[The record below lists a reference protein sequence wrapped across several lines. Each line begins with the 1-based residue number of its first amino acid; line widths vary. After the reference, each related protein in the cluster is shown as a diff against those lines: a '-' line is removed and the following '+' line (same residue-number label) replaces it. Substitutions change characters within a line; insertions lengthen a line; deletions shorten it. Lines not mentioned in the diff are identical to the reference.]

1 MSTGTK
7 LGSGFALG
15 MVIIV
20 AIAIHT
26 QVLMQQLSEA
36 NRRVVHTHQVLE
48 GLERLVSLLK
58 DAETGQRGFLLTGEG
73 RYLEPYTAASGRIP
87 RQLDALFSLTGD
99 NPAQQESLR
108 RARKLADAKLAELD
122 ETIQL
127 RRKSGP
133 QAALQVV
140 RSDRG
145 QRIMDDLRAVMN
157 EMETREQE
165 LLEARSDAVNVV
177 SHRTL
182 LTIALVMPL
191 ALVAIAVVVVALIRN
206 LRFLG
211 PDPRPATPGGK
222 WPGIAITYISTAMLV
237 AVAAVLRWLGESLG
251 PLPLFITFYP
261 AVLLAAILGGSGP
274 GILATVLSAL
284 VAVYFFVPPVGQFQV
299 EHPND
304 LLALGIFVGTN
315 VSISVLAERL
325 RRVRW
330 AEAVSAA
337 QEQEL
342 ALLDL
347 GNLLSLDPDHRIVH
361 WSEGCHRLYG
371 FDPQEAQGRLADELL
386 QTHVPQP
393 LERIN
398 RTLLEH
404 GHWEGELTRRR
415 KDGAEIVVEVLWALR
430 RDAQGRP
437 SAILE
442 VSTDVTQRGRDAE
455 AIRSLNVELARRGDL
470 LQKLLDAARLG
481 IGEEGTLRD
490 ISRPPWG
497 WSGSRPPRCW
507 CTRSRTEGSRYA
519 QAGLGPNGS
528 DVEPSAAENAFVER
542 VIAEDRTTGLAD
554 ASLLADLSLPHT
566 PGAQRFQAVLASPM
580 RIDGQA
586 SGAVVIYSRRK
597 HEWTEAQ
604 FRLAEWL
611 AGRCASILEAL
622 RLQDQLRRQA
632 ALIDLSPDAIIV
644 RRLDG
649 TITFWSRGAEAIY
662 HWPKDQAIGQSTHR
676 LLRTEFPEPLE
687 QIVEH
692 VKGTGQWSGELIHRT
707 QDGRE
712 VVVQSR
718 WLARLDAHGEVA
730 ELLESNVD
738 ITERKRAE
746 EALRGSEERFR
757 TMANAIPQLAWIAK
771 PDGYID
777 WYNQRWYEYT
787 GTTPEQME
795 GWGWQ
800 SVHDPQQLPEV
811 LERWKRSIAT
821 GEPFDM
827 VFPLRGSDGVFRPFL
842 TRVMPLK
849 DDQGRVHQWF
859 GTNTDVSEQKQAEEA
874 LRESEERFRLLI
886 EGVRDYAIFT
896 LDPEGRVT
904 SWNAGAER
912 IKGYRAEEILGQP
925 FTRFYPP
932 EAVRGGLPS
941 RLLQTAAAE
950 GRCEDEGWRVRK
962 DGGRFW
968 ADAIVTALRNEA
980 GHLRGFVKI
989 TRDMTE
995 RKRTEARIL
1004 RQTAVLDGINR
1015 IFRDALRCET
1025 EEDLGRT
1032 CLAVAEGVTASKF
1045 GFLGEINP
1053 TTGLLDDIA
1062 ISDPGWEDC
1071 RIDPLSGNRR
1081 PPLHF
1086 QIHGIYGR
1094 VLRDG
1099 RGLFTNDPATH
1110 PDRIGVP
1117 PGHPPL
1123 TAFLGVPFV
1132 RDGQTIGMVAVGNR
1146 DGGYGQEELEALE
1159 ALAPAMVEAFS
1170 RSRAEAALHRL
1181 NQELDQ
1187 RVRARTLDLEAANK
1201 ELEAFSYSVSHD
1213 LPAPLRGMDGFS
1225 QALLESYDGQLDARG
1240 RDWLNR
1246 IRAGCQRMG
1255 QLIDDL
1261 LRLSRLTR
1269 AEMRR
1274 QRVDL
1279 TAMAREIAGELRE
1292 TAPGRPVEFRIAEG
1306 LTGVGDPHL
1315 LRPALRNLLENAWKF
1330 TAKRPAAVIE
1340 LGRSPAP
1347 PPTDPAAAPDPA
1359 RPHPGET
1366 TYFVRDNG
1374 AGFDMAYADKLFG
1387 PFQRLHSVKDYPG
1400 NGIGLALVQRVVHR
1414 HGGRIWAEA
1423 APDQG
1428 ATFYFTL
1435 NEPGGGYGA

>member
-7 LGSGFALG
+7 LGAGFALG

-20 AIAIHT
+20 AIAIQT

-36 NRRVVHTHQVLE
+36 NRWVVHTHQVLE
-48 GLERLVSLLK
+48 GLERFVSLLK
-58 DAETGQRGFLLTGEG
+58 DAESGQRGFLLTGDG
-73 RYLEPYTAASGRIP
+73 RYLEPYTAASGQIP
-87 RQLDALFSLTGD
+87 RELDTLFSLTGD
-99 NPAQQESLR
+99 NPAQQESLQ

-133 QAALQVV
+133 EAALQVV

-145 QRIMDDLRAVMN
+145 KLIMDDFQAVAN
-157 EMETREQE
+157 EMETREQK
-165 LLEARSDAVNVV
+165 LLEMRRDSVNVV

-191 ALVAIAVVVVALIRN
+191 AWVAIAIAVVVLIRN

-211 PDPRPATPGGK
+211 PDPWPVTPGGK
-222 WPGIAITYISTAMLV
+222 WPGIALKYISAAILV

-251 PLPLFITFYP
+251 PLPIFITFYP

-284 VAVYFFVPPVGQFQV
+284 VTDYFCIPPVGSFHV
-299 EHPND
+299 EHPSD

-325 RRVRW
+325 QRARW
-330 AEAVSAA
+330 AEAVSVA

-347 GNLLSLDPDHRIVH
+347 GNLLSLDPDHRIVR
-361 WSEGCHRLYG
+361 WNEGCHRLYG

-393 LERIN
+393 LEQIN

-404 GHWEGELTRRR
+404 GYWEGELIRRR
-415 KDGAEIVVEVLWALR
+415 KDGTEVVVEILRALR
-430 RDAQGRP
+430 RDAKGGP

-442 VSTDVTQRGRDAE
+442 VSTDVTQRGRDA
-455 AIRSLNVELARRGDL
+455 
-470 LQKLLDAARLG
+470 Q
-481 IGEEGTLRD
+481 
-490 ISRPPWG
+490 
-497 WSGSRPPRCW
+497 
-507 CTRSRTEGSRYA
+507 
-519 QAGLGPNGS
+519 
-528 DVEPSAAENAFVER
+528 
-542 VIAEDRTTGLAD
+542 
-554 ASLLADLSLPHT
+554 
-566 PGAQRFQAVLASPM
+566 
-580 RIDGQA
+580 
-586 SGAVVIYSRRK
+586 
-597 HEWTEAQ
+597 
-604 FRLAEWL
+604 
-611 AGRCASILEAL
+611 AL
-622 RLQDQLRRQA
+622 R
-632 ALIDLSPDAIIV
+632 
-644 RRLDG
+644 
-649 TITFWSRGAEAIY
+649 E
-662 HWPKDQAIGQSTHR
+662 
-676 LLRTEFPEPLE
+676 
-687 QIVEH
+687 
-692 VKGTGQWSGELIHRT
+692 
-707 QDGRE
+707 
-712 VVVQSR
+712 
-718 WLARLDAHGEVA
+718 
-730 ELLESNVD
+730 
-738 ITERKRAE
+738 
-746 EALRGSEERFR
+746 SEERFR

-771 PDGYID
+771 PDGYIY

-811 LERWKRSIAT
+811 LERWKKSIAT

-827 VFPLRGSDGVFRPFL
+827 IFPLRGLDGVFRPFL
-842 TRVMPLK
+842 TRGMPLK
-849 DDQGRVHQWF
+849 DNQGRVQQWF
-859 GTNTDVSEQKQAEEA
+859 GTNTDVSEQKQAAEE

-886 EGVRDYAIFT
+886 ESVRDYAIFT

-932 EAVRGGLPS
+932 EAVGGGLPS

-950 GRCEDEGWRVRK
+950 GQCEDVGWRVRK

-995 RKRTEARIL
+995 RKRTEAKIL

-1015 IFRDALRCET
+1015 IFRDALRCVT
-1025 EEDLGRT
+1025 DEDLGRT

-1053 TTGLLDDIA
+1053 TTGLMDDIA

-1071 RIDPLSGNRR
+1071 RIEPQSGNRR

-1099 RGLFTNDPATH
+1099 RSLFTNDPESH

-1123 TAFLGVPFV
+1123 TAFLGVPLV
-1132 RDGQTIGMVAVGNR
+1132 RDGQTIGMVGVGNR
-1146 DGGYGQEELEALE
+1146 DGGYSQEELEALE

-1170 RSRAEAALHRL
+1170 RNRAEAALHRL

-1187 RVRARTLDLEAANK
+1187 RVRARTTDLEAANK

-1213 LPAPLRGMDGFS
+1213 LRAPLRGMDGFS
-1225 QALLESYDGQLDARG
+1225 QALLEFYDRQLDAQG

-1269 AEMRR
+1269 AEMRCR
-1274 QRVDL
+1274 RVDL

-1292 TAPGRPVEFRIAEG
+1292 TAPGRSAEFRIAEG
-1306 LTGVGDPHL
+1306 LTAVGDPQL

-1330 TAKRPAAVIE
+1330 TTKRSAAVIE
-1340 LGRSPAP
+1340 LGQAPAP
-1347 PPTDPAAAPDPA
+1347 LPTDPAAAPDPA

-1366 TYFVRDNG
+1366 IYFVRDNG
-1374 AGFDMAYADKLFG
+1374 AGFDMAYANKHFA

-1435 NEPGGGYGA
+1435 NEPGGEHGA